1 MTAGADP
8 KVGAALA
15 RALAADR
22 GRIVAALMARLSD
35 LDLAEEA
42 LQEAASSAL
51 LHWGRSGIP
60 ARPDAWLIRV
70 AFRKAID
77 RIRQKSRDGA
87 GAAALAMLVED
98 EAKEPEMIADDRL
111 RLIFTC
117 CHPALDRKSSVAL
130 TLRTICGLSTAEIA
144 RAFLDNEPTLGQR
157 LSRAKAKIR
166 AAAIPYRVPD
176 PEDWPERLDA
186 VLAVIYLIFNA
197 GYEDGGAGRRDL
209 CAEAVYLGRLLTQL
223 RPGEPETEGALA
235 LMLLTHAR
243 REARIG
249 ADGAT
254 VPPVEQDRGL
264 WDRDL
269 LSEGVALLDGALE
282 RGRPGA
288 YQIKAAIAACHML
301 PERPDWPRILALYD
315 DLMVV
320 EPTPVVELN
329 RAVALAETG
338 LLAEALAR
346 LEGLAAE
353 LEGYQPFH
361 AARADLLARAGEPAA
376 LAAYDRAIEL
386 ADRPEDVLFLQKRR
400 RQCPR
405 PVARM

>member
-42 LQEAASSAL
+42 LQDAASSAL

-60 ARPDAWLIRV
+60 ARPEAWLIRV

-77 RIRQKSRDGA
+77 RIRQRSRDGA
-87 GAAALAMLVED
+87 GAAALAVLAED

-144 RAFLDNEPTLGQR
+144 RAFLDHEPALGQR

-176 PEDWPERLDA
+176 PEDWPERLGA
-186 VLAVIYLIFNA
+186 VLAVLYLIFNA
-197 GYEDGGAGRRDL
+197 GYQDGGSGSRDL
-209 CAEAVYLGRLLTQL
+209 CSEAIYLARLLGQL

-243 REARIG
+243 RDARIG

-254 VPPVEQDRGL
+254 VPPAEQDRGL
-264 WDRDL
+264 WDRVL
-269 LSEGVALLDGALE
+269 LSEGVAVLECALE

-301 PERPDWPRILALYD
+301 PIRPDWPRILALYD
-315 DLMVV
+315 DLMAF

-329 RAVALAETG
+329 RVVALAETG
-338 LLAEALAR
+338 ALTEAWARLDALA
-346 LEGLAAE
+346 AS

-386 ADRPEDVLFLQKRR
+386 TDRPEDVLFLQKRR

-405 PVARM
+405 PAA

>member
-1 MTAGADP
+1 MTEAIP
-8 KVGAALA
+8 PLVKAALA
-15 RALAADR
+15 QALAADR

-42 LQEAASSAL
+42 LQDAAASAL

-77 RIRQKSRDGA
+77 RIRQRSRDGA
-87 GAAALAMLVED
+87 GAAALAILAED
-98 EAKEPEMIADDRL
+98 EAKEPEMFADDRL

-144 RAFLDNEPTLGQR
+144 RAFLDQEPTLGQR

-176 PEDWPERLDA
+176 PEDWPERLGA
-186 VLAVIYLIFNA
+186 VLAVVYLIFNA
-197 GYEDGGAGRRDL
+197 GYQDGGSGSRDL
-209 CAEAVYLGRLLTQL
+209 CSEAIYLVRMLDQL
-223 RPGEPETEGALA
+223 RPGEPEVEGALA

-243 REARIG
+243 RDARIG

-254 VPPVEQDRGL
+254 VPPADQNRDL
-264 WDRDL
+264 WDHAM
-269 LSEGVALLDGALE
+269 LSEGMTVLNHALE
-282 RGRPGA
+282 RGQPGPC
-288 YQIKAAIAACHML
+288 QIKAAIAVCHML
-301 PERPDWPRILALYD
+301 PPTPDWSQILSLYD
-315 DLMVV
+315 DLLAL
-320 EPTPVVELN
+320 EPTPVVEVN

-338 LLAEALAR
+338 ALSGALADLER
-346 LEGLAAE
+346 LAVV
-353 LEGYQPFH
+353 LETYQPFH
-361 AARADLLARAGEPAA
+361 AAQAELLVRAGDPAA
-376 LAAYDRAIEL
+376 LAAYDRAIAL
-386 ADRPEDVLFLQKRR
+386 ADRSEDVLFLEKRKQR
-400 RQCPR
+400 CASPS
-405 PVARM
+405 

>member
-1 MTAGADP
+1 MTAPDQHSV
-8 KVGAALA
+8 KAALA
-15 RALAADR
+15 QALAADR

-42 LQEAASSAL
+42 LQDAAASAL

-60 ARPDAWLIRV
+60 ARPEAWLIRV

-77 RIRQKSRDGA
+77 RIRQRSRDGA
-87 GAAALAMLVED
+87 GAAALAILAED

-144 RAFLDNEPTLGQR
+144 RAFLDQEPTLGQR

-166 AAAIPYRVPD
+166 AAAVPYRVPG
-176 PEDWPERLDA
+176 PEDWPERLGA

-197 GYEDGGAGRRDL
+197 GYQDGGSSGRDL
-209 CAEAVYLGRLLTQL
+209 CSEAIYLARLLDEL
-223 RPGEPETEGALA
+223 RPGEPETAGVLA

-243 REARIG
+243 RDARIG

-254 VPPVEQDRGL
+254 VPPAEQSRSL
-264 WDRDL
+264 WDGAM
-269 LSEGVALLDGALE
+269 LSEGISILNCAL
-282 RGRPGA
+282 GRRQPGPC
-288 YQIKAAIAACHML
+288 QIKAAIAVCHML
-301 PERPDWPRILALYD
+301 PPVPDWPQILSLYD
-315 DLMVV
+315 DLLVF
-320 EPTPVVELN
+320 EPTPVVEVN

-338 LLAEALAR
+338 TLDEALMR
-346 LEGLAAE
+346 LDGLARE
-353 LEGYQPFH
+353 LDAYQPYH
-361 AARADLLARAGEPAA
+361 AARAELLARKSDPAA

-386 ADRPEDVLFLQKRR
+386 ADRPEDVFFLKKRR
-400 RQCPR
+400 RWSAGPSV
-405 PVARM
+405 PM